1 MKNNFQIY
9 KTIRLNF
16 MKTALLLIFMAL
28 ALISCS
34 WNQSKPDVPGVSG
47 NASTDSAMI
56 SKDTLIFDLTDQVLT
71 TMKNKNYAGLSEFF
85 HPVLGVRFSPYAFI
99 DTSSDVKLTKA
110 AFMDQIKKRNKLNW
124 GSFDGSGESIHLTI
138 EEYFTRFVYS
148 ADFFNAEQKSLNKVI
163 GRGNTLNNIEAVYKG
178 CDFIECYFPGFDK
191 KLEGIDWCSLRLIFK
206 EYRHKYFLVGV
217 VHDQWTI

>member
-1 MKNNFQIY
+1 
-9 KTIRLNF
+9 
-16 MKTALLLIFMAL
+16 MKTVLPVIFMAFV
-28 ALISCS
+28 LISCN
-34 WNQSKPDVPGVSG
+34 WDKSKTDVSGVSG
-47 NASTDSAMI
+47 NAQTDSALI

-110 AFMDQIKKRNKLNW
+110 AFIDQIKKRNKLIW

-138 EEYFTRFVYS
+138 EEYFTSFVYS
-148 ADFFNAEQKSLNKVI
+148 ADFIHAEKKSFNKVI
-163 GRGNTLNNIEAVYKG
+163 GRGNTLNNIESIYKG
-178 CDFIECYFPGFDK
+178 CDFIECYFSGFDK
-191 KLEGIDWCSLRLIFK
+191 KLEGIDWCSLRLVFK
-206 EYRHKYFLVGV
+206 EYEHKYYLVGI